1 MKKCPY
7 CKTLMNDDVNSCP
20 NCLKNVPLDNK
31 MPDIVSSK
39 NKSSFYMMFI
49 GLIVS
54 IGSLAAAFSQK
65 ANKLNYQSQFE
76 SYKKT
81 YNEETVGDYKNHL
94 QDLMEKAYSSQKS
107 CEFREYAFY
116 VFCVLGIILII
127 LGIIFF
133 IKNRRK
139 K

>member
-7 CKTLMNDDVNSCP
+7 CKTLMNDDVTYCP
-20 NCLKNVPLDNK
+20 NCLKNVPLENK

-49 GLIVS
+49 GIIVS
-54 IGSLAAAFSQK
+54 IGSFIAALSQRT
-65 ANKLNYQSQFE
+65 NKMNYSNQFE
-76 SYKKT
+76 SYKKA
-81 YNEETVGDYKNHL
+81 YNEQPVGDYKNHL

-116 VFCVLGIILII
+116 VFCALGIILII
-127 LGIIFF
+127 LGIIFL
-133 IKNRRK
+133 IRNRRK